1 MKSVLFRLVRQALL
15 VPMIFAA
22 GMSQAAPAPWPNAPF
37 QYFARQ
43 FTLTRVL
50 GDFANAFGLKLQLS
64 PAVNGQLNG
73 NYSAATPTQFLD
85 TLAASDGLT
94 WYYQG
99 GVLYV
104 DRASESTSR
113 TLHVGRDEIGTL
125 KAALGSLGVFDG
137 RFGWGEFPD
146 RGIVIVSGPPAYV
159 RMVSATV
166 DELGLGAGPAVAEEM
181 RVFPLKH
188 ARAEDREF
196 SYRDQ
201 QVNTPGVASILRG
214 LMGGGA
220 GALGTTTLAM
230 APPAATVAAT
240 SPLSGAGTPRRA
252 DADGSAAPAAGG
264 PMPASEAGARPASA
278 SGRRVII
285 EADQRLNAVIVRD
298 APERMAAYESLI
310 RQLDV
315 PTPLIEIEAT
325 IVDVNTDKVD
335 QLGVNWAGRK
345 NGVTAGFGD
354 VSADPTSTTL
364 TLAKGTNINQASVL
378 ANTAGFFLS
387 QVNALASRGEARI
400 LGRPSVLT
408 VDNLVAVLDLSE
420 TFYVRTSGERVAQLT
435 PVTTGTLLKVTPRII
450 EEGGKRMVQLVVD
463 IEDGSVQRDAQSQV
477 DSLPTVLQS
486 NISTQAIVMED
497 DSLLIGGYTLDSD
510 SSQRDKVPLLGDLPG
525 IGALF
530 RTDSQDRTR
539 RERMF
544 LIRPRIVQNPASPPL
559 ANLVPRPTPA
569 IPPAPGAPATLSSP

>member
-1 MKSVLFRLVRQALL
+1 MKAVLCRLIRWALL
-15 VPMIFAA
+15 MPALFSA
-22 GMSQAAPAPWPNAPF
+22 GVAQAAPAPWPNAPF

-43 FTLTRVL
+43 FPLTRVL

-64 PAVNGQLNG
+64 GAVSGQLNG
-73 NYSAATPTQFLD
+73 NYSAPTPTQFLD

-166 DELGLGAGPAVAEEM
+166 DELGLGLGPAVAEEM
-181 RVFPLKH
+181 RIFPLKH

-220 GALGTTTLAM
+220 TALGTTTLAM
-230 APPAATVAAT
+230 APAATTVAAT
-240 SPLSGAGTPRRA
+240 SPLSGAGAPRRA
-252 DADGSAAPAAGG
+252 DADAAGAA
-264 PMPASEAGARPASA
+264 PASEAGQRAAAA
-278 SGRRVII
+278 SGRHVII

-315 PTPLIEIEAT
+315 ATPLIEIEAT

-345 NGVTAGFGD
+345 SGVTAGFGD
-354 VSADPTSTTL
+354 VSADPISTTL

-387 QVNALASRGEARI
+387 QINALASRGEARI

-408 VDNLVAVLDLSE
+408 MDNLVAVLDLSE

-435 PVTTGTLLKVTPRII
+435 PISTGTLLKVTPRII

-477 DSLPTVLQS
+477 GSLPTVLQS
-486 NISTQAIVMED
+486 NISTQAVVMED

-510 SSQRDKVPLLGDLPG
+510 SSQRDKVPLLGDLPVV
-525 IGALF
+525 GALF
-530 RTDSQDRTR
+530 RTDSRDRTR

-544 LIRPRIVQNPASPPL
+544 LIRPRIVQNPAGPQL
-559 ANLVPRPTPA
+559 ANLVPRPA
-569 IPPAPGAPATLSSP
+569 AVIPPAPGEPAALSSQ

>member
-1 MKSVLFRLVRQALL
+1 MKAVLCRLIRWALL
-15 VPMIFAA
+15 VPVLFAA
-22 GMSQAAPAPWPNAPF
+22 GVAQAAPAPWPNAPF

-43 FTLTRVL
+43 FPLTRVL

-64 PAVNGQLNG
+64 GAVSGQLNG
-73 NYSAATPTQFLD
+73 NYSAPTPTQFLD

-166 DELGLGAGPAVAEEM
+166 DELGLGLGPAVAEEM

-201 QVNTPGVASILRG
+201 RVNTPGIASILRG

-220 GALGTTTLAM
+220 GTLGTTTLTTAPAM
-230 APPAATVAAT
+230 ATVAAT
-240 SPLSGAGTPRRA
+240 SALSGAGAPRRA
-252 DADGSAAPAAGG
+252 DADGPAAPTAGLA
-264 PMPASEAGARPASA
+264 PASEAGQRPAAA
-278 SGRRVII
+278 SSRRVVI

-335 QLGVNWAGRK
+335 ELGINWAGRK
-345 NGVTAGFGD
+345 SGITAGFGD
-354 VSADPTSTTL
+354 VSANPISTTL

-387 QVNALASRGEARI
+387 QINALASRGEARI

-435 PVTTGTLLKVTPRII
+435 PISTGTLLKVTPRII
-450 EEGGKRMVQLVVD
+450 EEGGKRMVQLIVD

-477 DSLPTVLQS
+477 GSLPTVLQS
-486 NISTQAIVMED
+486 NISTQAVVMED

-510 SSQRDKVPLLGDLPG
+510 SSKRDKIPLLGDLPG
-525 IGALF
+525 VGALF
-530 RTDSQDRTR
+530 RTDTRDRTR

-544 LIRPRIVQNPASPPL
+544 LIRPRIVQNPAAPQL
-559 ANLVPRPTPA
+559 ANLVPRPPA
-569 IPPAPGAPATLSSP
+569 MIPAAPGAPATLSSQ

>member
-1 MKSVLFRLVRQALL
+1 MKAGLRRLVRWALL
-15 VPMIFAA
+15 VPVLFAA
-22 GMSQAAPAPWPNAPF
+22 GVAQAAPAPWPNAPF

-43 FTLTRVL
+43 FPLTRVFS
-50 GDFANAFGLKLQLS
+50 DFANAFGLKLQLS
-64 PAVNGQLNG
+64 PTVTGQLNG
-73 NYSAATPTQFLD
+73 NYSAPTPTQFLD

-104 DRASESTSR
+104 DRASESASR

-125 KAALGSLGVFDG
+125 KTALGSLGVFDG

-159 RMVSATV
+159 RMVSSTV

-220 GALGTTTLAM
+220 GSLGTTTLAT
-230 APPAATVAAT
+230 APAAATVAAT
-240 SPLSGAGTPRRA
+240 SPLSAGGAPRRA
-252 DADGSAAPAAGG
+252 DTDAAAAPGTGPAA
-264 PMPASEAGARPASA
+264 EAGQRPAAAPS
-278 SGRRVII
+278 RRVVI

-354 VSADPTSTTL
+354 VTADPISTTL
-364 TLAKGTNINQASVL
+364 TLAKGSNINQASLL

-435 PVTTGTLLKVTPRII
+435 PITTGTLLKVTPRLI
-450 EEGGKRMVQLVVD
+450 EDGDKRMVQLVVD

-486 NISTQAIVMED
+486 NISTQAVIMED

-510 SSQRDKVPLLGDLPG
+510 SSKRDKVPLLGDLPVV
-525 IGALF
+525 GALF

-544 LIRPRIVQNPASPPL
+544 LIRPRIVQNPASARL
-559 ANLVPRPTPA
+559 ANLVPRPTPT
-569 IPPAPGAPATLSSP
+569 IPPAPGAPAALSSQ